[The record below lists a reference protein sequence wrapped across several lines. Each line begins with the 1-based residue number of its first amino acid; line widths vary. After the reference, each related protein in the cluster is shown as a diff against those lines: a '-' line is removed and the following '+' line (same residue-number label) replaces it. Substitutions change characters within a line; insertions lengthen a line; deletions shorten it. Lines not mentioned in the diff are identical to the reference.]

1 MEPEDRSK
9 AILEFCEMV
18 VRGITKER
26 CASDPYR
33 WNTVVKCTEKL
44 LENLKYLRLAARAA
58 WDNNGTNFSG
68 ALSSAHS
75 MRIVEVDKDAKRS
88 KRQVSRKCDVC
99 GRTEQWCGMA
109 FDLGGGACFDQDSFL
124 DVTPAA
130 TNWNKFI
137 NGYCD
142 DCSESDVDDA
152 GDADHPQSGKLHRSD
167 LGRFYVGKTCLRKA
181 KVSFV
186 ASMFLLE
193 TLYEAWAVV
202 QNERDLHGELDPGTV
217 YTSRECRKHLV
228 EEHVAKTK
236 NIMVAVG
243 SESKWDVPDVPY
255 DETFWVVVDAHRRR
269 SARDAKALDDMLRR
283 RVKETLRN
291 APSGTASASA
301 NMGAQTQVE
310 DVSSEEDF
318 DDHRSVGIE
327 DFIVDDDED
336 ISENEELWEEDEM
349 PRLSQGRRAS
359 ASPRKR
365 MRVVD
370 DDDSDDSD
378 DGGKQPP
385 SSPACGP
392 RTRGA
397 ERRAKAGVS
406 SQPSKARPPPP
417 QPPRG
422 AKGKSKRRGEKELVL
437 VEPEKEGF
445 DDGDSVDGDDV
456 NEKRL
461 AIAPPIKSA
470 VAVARAMRRPT
481 ADGAPPSLANRRE
494 VLANMK
500 RLATRLM
507 NESRYEDLAL
517 LQPGIITLHEL
528 IEYTEG

>member
-1 MEPEDRSK
+1 
-9 AILEFCEMV
+9 MV
-18 VRGITKER
+18 T
-26 CASDPYR
+26 
-33 WNTVVKCTEKL
+33 L
-44 LENLKYLRLAARAA
+44 LE
-58 WDNNGTNFSG
+58 
-68 ALSSAHS
+68 
-75 MRIVEVDKDAKRS
+75 V
-88 KRQVSRKCDVC
+88 
-99 GRTEQWCGMA
+99 
-109 FDLGGGACFDQDSFL
+109 
-124 DVTPAA
+124 
-130 TNWNKFI
+130 
-137 NGYCD
+137 
-142 DCSESDVDDA
+142 
-152 GDADHPQSGKLHRSD
+152 
-167 LGRFYVGKTCLRKA
+167 
-181 KVSFV
+181 
-186 ASMFLLE
+186 
-193 TLYEAWAVV
+193 LYEAWAVV